1 MKTLFLIPAVS
12 LFVCCLTSLAQEDQ
26 LMTLSPSSAA
36 AVPAGTAAP
45 AQKALSAEVKPA
57 AQSEKKSVEKWDR
70 EPLRDPFWPVG
81 FYPDGWQKKTVAAG
95 EADLDGSGWKSA
107 SGRIRIGGTSRL
119 GGRTAA
125 IINGD
130 LKSVGDQIEVL
141 YEGKTYQWQIIGI
154 DADGRIQ
161 LKKLGIR

>member
-1 MKTLFLIPAVS
+1 MAVLDENRKGDAAMKKLFAAAG
-12 LFVCCLTSLAQEDQ
+12 LFVFSITASAQDGQ
-26 LMTLSPSSAA
+26 MMTLSPPEAAASETSGHISSA
-36 AVPAGTAAP
+36 
-45 AQKALSAEVKPA
+45 QKTSDI
-57 AQSEKKSVEKWDR
+57 WDR

-81 FYPDGWQKKTVAAG
+81 FYPDGWQKKTVPAG
-95 EADLDGSGWKSA
+95 EADLNGSGWKSA

-141 YEGKTYQWQIIGI
+141 YEGKTYQWQIIEI
-154 DADGRIQ
+154 DAEGRIQ